1 MLTAE
6 GRILQVVSFADM
18 DRWSAGDS
26 ILRNMKPAFPL
37 TPLFS
42 VLKRA
47 KEPITVEDAK
57 RYRRITVRLYGQG
70 VLQRDE
76 RYGNEIGTKK
86 QFVAHAGQII
96 ISRIDARNGALGL
109 VPEELEGAIVT
120 NDFWLFDVKKAI
132 PQYLT
137 LVLSSDL
144 FRQYWQTQ
152 SSGTTNRQRVDEA
165 GFLMS
170 KIALPPIE
178 IQRKLIET
186 YNATIQLAVNT
197 EQEVEQA
204 KQDVEAY
211 LFAELGI
218 EKRMQPLEGSILKSV
233 SFKDIMQWG
242 YDKNAL
248 QFPYSFHKFKAYS
261 FHSRPSWVHEFYRG
275 KSPQYSSTGTAIILN
290 QKCNRKDRITLE
302 YAKTVKDTWIETIDP
317 SILTRKQDIL
327 INSTGEGTLG
337 RASLVSLQEHV
348 GLAYD
353 SHMLLLRVNQEEVDP
368 QLFVFLFNSSFGQK
382 QVAMYKSAQATKQTE
397 LGIENTKKIVFP
409 LPDIQQQRT
418 LSSVIKKEMQRID
431 KLAEKAGSL
440 RQRAKEE
447 FEGAVFQKA

>member
-96 ISRIDARNGALGL
+96 ISRIDARNGAFGL

-120 NDFWLFDVKKAI
+120 NDFCLIDVNNAL

-137 LVLSSDL
+137 LFLSSDL

-233 SFKDIMQWG
+233 SFKDIMQ
-242 YDKNAL
+242 
-248 QFPYSFHKFKAYS
+248 
-261 FHSRPSWVHEFYRG
+261 
-275 KSPQYSSTGTAIILN
+275 
-290 QKCNRKDRITLE
+290 
-302 YAKTVKDTWIETIDP
+302 
-317 SILTRKQDIL
+317 
-327 INSTGEGTLG
+327 
-337 RASLVSLQEHV
+337 
-348 GLAYD
+348 
-353 SHMLLLRVNQEEVDP
+353 
-368 QLFVFLFNSSFGQK
+368 
-382 QVAMYKSAQATKQTE
+382 
-397 LGIENTKKIVFP
+397 
-409 LPDIQQQRT
+409 
-418 LSSVIKKEMQRID
+418 
-431 KLAEKAGSL
+431 
-440 RQRAKEE
+440 
-447 FEGAVFQKA
+447 

>member
-1 MLTAE
+1 M
-6 GRILQVVSFADM
+6 
-18 DRWSAGDS
+18 
-26 ILRNMKPAFPL
+26 
-37 TPLFS
+37 
-42 VLKRA
+42 
-47 KEPITVEDAK
+47 
-57 RYRRITVRLYGQG
+57 
-70 VLQRDE
+70 
-76 RYGNEIGTKK
+76 
-86 QFVAHAGQII
+86 
-96 ISRIDARNGALGL
+96 
-109 VPEELEGAIVT
+109 
-120 NDFWLFDVKKAI
+120 
-132 PQYLT
+132 
-137 LVLSSDL
+137 
-144 FRQYWQTQ
+144 
-152 SSGTTNRQRVDEA
+152 
-165 GFLMS
+165 
-170 KIALPPIE
+170 
-178 IQRKLIET
+178 
-186 YNATIQLAVNT
+186 
-197 EQEVEQA
+197 
-204 KQDVEAY
+204 
-211 LFAELGI
+211 
-218 EKRMQPLEGSILKSV
+218 
-233 SFKDIMQWG
+233 
-242 YDKNAL
+242 
-248 QFPYSFHKFKAYS
+248 
-261 FHSRPSWVHEFYRG
+261 HEFYRG